1 MLRAFALGV
10 SLFLAGSALAEGT
23 KPALPEAAPAASPI
37 RIEDFGGLPFFQD
50 PSLSPNGQF
59 LAARLAVDGRQVLSI
74 ISLFDKSI
82 PARSFNIDTE
92 EMSLDGWQWVND
104 EWLVATV
111 SRTVPVE
118 GDKWRVTRI
127 IGIGRNSPKL
137 VTPLWDDAGQN
148 AADVL
153 WVAHDGSPRLLLG
166 MQTSIYSD
174 DEGFYDTVYEVDISK
189 GKSRKLVA
197 ARAPITS
204 YFADASGY
212 VRMGYGYDYGTR
224 RSRLTY
230 RAPGEGTFRVI
241 DRANDKK
248 DEDLI
253 FPALFLAD
261 PAKALTFADDEEGF
275 TRLYDL
281 ALPTL
286 ERGASRFGVKG
297 YDIGSIIRN
306 AAGDDVA
313 GIWVTEDRPRI
324 HWLDAGLAETQ
335 ALFDKAVGPGKAR
348 IIDWDQTRTKLLVFV
363 GGPDQAGG
371 YYYFNRAGGGN
382 LNLIAYSDEK
392 LRTRHFAPVS
402 TIHYRARDGMDIPA
416 VLTLPKGRE
425 AKNLPLILL
434 PHGGPQS
441 RDYEQWDR
449 MVQALA
455 FRGYAVVQ
463 PNFRGSTGFG
473 TKHLEAGDGE
483 WGLKMQDDLNDA
495 VDHLAAK
502 GMIDPKRV
510 CVLGASYGGY
520 AAMRAAQRDGGRFR
534 CAISYAGVSDLAR
547 MARYDSQFLEGAE
560 FKQSL
565 RKKAPDFA
573 AVSPLRFPE
582 QFSAPILLIHGK
594 LDLRVPVEQSRELAA
609 KLKAAGKPYRYVE
622 QPLGDHHFSRATD
635 RIQFLQETDA
645 FLRQYNPAD

>member
-23 KPALPEAAPAASPI
+23 KPATPEGAPAASPI
-37 RIEDFGGLPFFQD
+37 TIEDFGGLPFFQD

-59 LAARLAVDGRQVLSI
+59 LAARLAGDGKQTLSI

-82 PARSFNIDTE
+82 PTRSYNIDSE

-118 GDKWRVTRI
+118 GDTWRVSRI
-127 IGIGRNSPKL
+127 IGIGRNSQKL
-137 VTPLWDDAGQN
+137 VTPLWDDAAQN
-148 AADVL
+148 ASDIL
-153 WVAHDGSPRLLLG
+153 WVARDGSPRLLFG
-166 MQTSIYSD
+166 MQTSIFSD
-174 DEGFYDTVYEVDISK
+174 EDGFYDTVYEVDISK
-189 GKSRKLVA
+189 GKTRKIVSA
-197 ARAPITS
+197 KAPITS
-204 YFADASGY
+204 YFADASGF
-212 VRMGYGYDYGTR
+212 VRMGYGYDYSTR
-224 RSRLTY
+224 KSRLTY
-230 RAPGEGTFRVI
+230 RAPGEGTFHVI
-241 DRANDKK
+241 DRADTKK

-261 PAKALTFADDEEGF
+261 PAKALTFADDEDGF

-286 ERGASRFGVKG
+286 VRGESRFGVKG
-297 YDIGSIIRN
+297 YDIGDIIRN
-306 AAGDDVA
+306 ASGDDVA

-324 HWLDAGLAETQ
+324 QWLDAGLAETQ
-335 ALFDKAVGPGKAR
+335 ALFDKAVGAGRAR
-348 IIDWDQTRTKLLVFV
+348 IVDWDQSRTKLLVFV
-363 GGPDQAGG
+363 GGPDQAGS
-371 YYYFNRAGGGN
+371 YYYFNRAGGDS
-382 LNLIAYSDEK
+382 LKLIAFSDEK
-392 LRTRHFAPVS
+392 LKMRHFSAVS
-402 TIHYRARDGMDIPA
+402 TIHYAARDGMDIPA

-441 RDYEQWDR
+441 RDFEQWDWIA
-449 MVQALA
+449 QALA

-473 TKHLEAGDGE
+473 TKHLEAGEGE

-510 CVLGASYGGY
+510 CILGASYGGY

-534 CAISYAGVSDLAR
+534 CAISYAGVSDLGR
-547 MARYDSQFLEGAE
+547 MARYDSKFLEGAE

-565 RKKAPDFA
+565 RKKAPDFD

-582 QFSAPILLIHGK
+582 QFSTPILLIHGK
-594 LDLRVPVEQSRELAA
+594 LDLRVPVEQSRGMAA
-609 KLKAAGKPYRYVE
+609 RLKAAGKTYRYVE
-622 QPLGDHHFSRATD
+622 QPLGDHHFSRAAD